1 MTSRFALVSEKEIL
15 LMNEEDVT
23 KDKKMGTKFDDVLV
37 FKMESCLISP
47 TSINR

>member
-15 LMNEEDVT
+15 SINEEDVT
-23 KDKKMGTKFDDVLV
+23 KNKKMATKFDDVTV